1 MVLTFDGDAL
11 DRFWLADYVQ
21 SRIAVERLRYPPP
34 RDIGEGLGPGATVS
48 TVAVARDCLDGFTEA
63 YYARP
68 EAFLEEATR
77 RSQSAWGFVE
87 DGVEDRFVVDL
98 RRDLESG
105 AWTSATGISAT
116 RSSSRARSASS
127 SRADDGG
134 RAQACDRPRPTA
146 SRREPVN
153 KLIFS

>member
-1 MVLTFDGDAL
+1 M
-11 DRFWLADYVQ
+11 
-21 SRIAVERLRYPPP
+21 
-34 RDIGEGLGPGATVS
+34 
-48 TVAVARDCLDGFTEA
+48 AVARDCLDGFTEA

-105 AWTSATGISAT
+105 AWDERYGHLRNQEQFEGSLRIIVQ
-116 RSSSRARSASS
+116 
-127 SRADDGG
+127 GG
-134 RAQACDRPRPTA
+134 
-146 SRREPVN
+146 
-153 KLIFS
+153 